1 MKFKRPTSD
10 GEGPQLAPMIDIF
23 FLTLIFFM
31 VASVYSQ
38 FERNI
43 SIVVPKAASGEDNAR
58 YPGEVIINV
67 DKNGNFTINN
77 SEKTLAEVD
86 EILKDIAS
94 YYTGQPVIIR
104 CDGQAAFE
112 NYVKVFDLC
121 KSHAIENVRI
131 ATLEEQ

>member
-67 DKNGNFTINN
+67 DKDGIFTINN
-77 SEKTLAEVD
+77 SDKTLAEVD

-131 ATLEEQ
+131 ATLEDQ

>member
-1 MKFKRPTSD
+1 MKFKRPTGD

-23 FLTLIFFM
+23 FLTLIFFV

-43 SIVVPKAASGEDNAR
+43 SIIVPKAASGEDNTR

-67 DKNGNFTINN
+67 DKNGKFTINN
-77 SEKTLAEVD
+77 TVKSLAEVD

-94 YYTGQPVIIR
+94 FYTGQPVIIR
-104 CDGQAAFE
+104 CDGQSAFE

-121 KSHAIENVRI
+121 KSHSIENVRI
-131 ATLEEQ
+131 ATLENQ

>member
-1 MKFKRPTSD
+1 MKFKRPIAAEE
-10 GEGPQLAPMIDIF
+10 EGPNLAPMIDVF

-43 SIVVPKAASGEDNAR
+43 SIVVPKAGTGEESSR
-58 YPGEVIINV
+58 YPGEVIVNV
-67 DKNGNFTINN
+67 DKTGSLTVNN
-77 SEKTLAEVD
+77 SEKTLAELD
-86 EILKDIAS
+86 MILAEIAS

-104 CDGQAAFE
+104 CDGEAAFQ

-121 KSHAIENVRI
+121 RKHAIENVRI
-131 ATLEEQ
+131 ATLEE